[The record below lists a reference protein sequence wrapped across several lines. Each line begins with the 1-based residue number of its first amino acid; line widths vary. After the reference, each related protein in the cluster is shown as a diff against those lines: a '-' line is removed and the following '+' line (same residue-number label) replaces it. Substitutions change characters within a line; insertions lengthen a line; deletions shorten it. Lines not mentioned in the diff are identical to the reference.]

1 MATSNLY
8 PTTPEIKR
16 LIAAVQRAG
25 VPIGTIEIEPARIRI
40 FTSSPALPDRLT
52 PFDLWQ
58 MQEATR
64 DAGDE

>member
-16 LIAAVQRAG
+16 LIAAVQRAS

-40 FTSSPALPDRLT
+40 FTSNQMSPDRLT

-58 MQEATR
+58 MQEAAR
-64 DAGDE
+64 NIDDE

>member
-8 PTTPEIKR
+8 PTAPEIKR

-25 VPIGTIEIEPARIRI
+25 VAIGTIEIEPARIRI

-58 MQEATR
+58 MEEATKKEV
-64 DAGDE
+64 DD

>member
-1 MATSNLY
+1 MPTSNLY
-8 PTTPEIKR
+8 PTSPEIKR

-58 MQEATR
+58 MEEA
-64 DAGDE
+64 AKKEVNE